1 MVATIVLNG
10 SNLIN
15 SGSGNNTFVYNF
27 PNSVSFPHHEI
38 AVQSVS
44 MYYSWANINDTSLS
58 NNRFTYTW
66 KVGATTTTYSV
77 VIPTG
82 LYEIVDINSYLQFV
96 FIQNGHYL
104 VNTAGQ
110 NVYYAEMIVNPNL
123 YAVQVNTFPI
133 PTSLPSGW
141 TQPTGFAG
149 FPTGAFQTTLTF
161 PANFNKIV
169 GFTAGFATAGNTTPS
184 ANYSVTST
192 ISPQVQPNANVYI
205 GVSNISNPY
214 AVPNSII
221 YAISP
226 NVAFGSQ
233 IKETPPQFAW
243 NKLLNGTY
251 TQIRLQILGSDLSP
265 LPILDPNMTII
276 LCIRNTKESID
287 TLTQAL
293 EGGK

>member
-66 KVGATTTTYSV
+66 ETGGTTTTYNV
-77 VIPTG
+77 VIPVG

-104 VNTAGQ
+104 INPAGQ

-133 PTSLPSGW
+133 PTTLPSGW
-141 TQPTGFAG
+141 TSPVGFGG
-149 FPTGAFQTTLTF
+149 FPSVAFQTTLTF

-169 GFTAGFATAGNTTPS
+169 GFSAGFATAGNSNPS
-184 ANYSVTST
+184 SNYSVTST

>member
-66 KVGATTTTYSV
+66 KVGATTTTHSV

-141 TQPTGFAG
+141 TAPVGFAG

-169 GFTAGFATAGNTTPS
+169 GFTAGFATAGNATPS
-184 ANYSVTST
+184 VNYSVTST

-251 TQIRLQILGSDLSP
+251 TQLRLQILGSDLSP

-287 TLTQAL
+287 NLTQAL

>member
-15 SGSGNNTFVYNF
+15 SGNGNNTFVYNF

-38 AVQSVS
+38 AVQSAS
-44 MYYSWANINDTSLS
+44 MYYSWANINNTTLS
-58 NNRFTYTW
+58 NNLFTYTW
-66 KVGATTTTYSV
+66 RSGGTTTTYNV

-82 LYEIVDINSYLQFV
+82 LYEIADINSYLQYV

-104 VNTAGQ
+104 INSSGQ
-110 NVYYAEMIVNPNL
+110 NVYYAEMVVNPNL
-123 YAVQVNTFPI
+123 YAVQINTFPF
-133 PTSLPSGW
+133 PTSLPSGY
-141 TQPTGFAG
+141 TAPAG
-149 FPTGAFQTTLTF
+149 FVFPTAVFQPTLTF

-169 GFTAGFATAGNTTPS
+169 GFAAGFATLGNATPS
-184 ANYSVTST
+184 VNYSVTST
-192 ISPQVQPNANVYI
+192 IAPQVQPNANVYLA
-205 GVSNISNPY
+205 VSNISNPY

-287 TLTQAL
+287 TLTSAL